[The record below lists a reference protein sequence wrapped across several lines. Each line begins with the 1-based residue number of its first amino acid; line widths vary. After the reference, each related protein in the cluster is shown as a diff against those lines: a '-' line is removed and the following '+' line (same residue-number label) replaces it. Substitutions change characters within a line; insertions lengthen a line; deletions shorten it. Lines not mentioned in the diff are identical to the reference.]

1 MTEVRI
7 TQTIK
12 YEDLV
17 NGVEEATKIVESSY
31 GPDGM
36 GLLAVV
42 DLPEHFVAT
51 REHVH
56 DVIRKFAS
64 LSTEEKNTFE
74 VPPFFQRG
82 WDHGHELMKD
92 GTPDKLK
99 GSFYFNPVQDQFE
112 DVDEKL
118 LDQYTTFYGTNLFP
132 TEQVPNFEKSVKKCA
147 NFMCEVGALIARECD
162 KVVSTAHGDEEVKPV
177 LENIVREGK
186 HHAARCLYYFPIDK
200 KTVDSIPVD
209 GWCGWHND
217 HCVLTSLIPAA
228 FYDVEKGESIPNPD
242 PESGLYIKTRDG
254 SVVKPKVTTTNC
266 LLFQIGETAQ
276 ILSKGKLLATPHM
289 VRAPKVANVAR
300 TTMPVFLQPGH
311 SLVLPAPGKDA
322 LHVEHL
328 PEGVPELKTR
338 YETDTNF
345 GDFSNRTFAAYYALK
360 GQSKKS
366 QG

>member
-1 MTEVRI
+1 MSEVVRD
-7 TQTIK
+7 TKVIK

-17 NGVEEATKIVESSY
+17 NGEESVTKIVEAAY

-42 DLPEHFVAT
+42 GLPESFVQT
-51 REHVH
+51 REAVH
-56 DVIRKFAS
+56 DVIRQFAA
-64 LSTEEKNTFE
+64 LSEEEKASFE

-99 GSFYFNPVQDQFE
+99 GSFYFNPVQDKFG
-112 DVDEKL
+112 DVDEETLNK
-118 LDQYTTFYGTNLFP
+118 YCTFYGTNLFP
-132 TEQVPNFEKSVKKCA
+132 SKQIPDFEAATKKCA
-147 NFMCEVGALIARECD
+147 TFMCEVGALIGRECD
-162 KVVSTAHGDEEVKPV
+162 KVVAAAHDEETVEPV
-177 LENIVREGK
+177 LETIIREGK
-186 HHAARCLYYFPIDK
+186 HHAGRCLYYFPIDK
-200 KTVDSIPVD
+200 DTIDTIPVD

-228 FYDVEKGESIPNPD
+228 FYDVAKGESIANPD
-242 PESGLYIKTRDG
+242 PASGLYIKTRDG
-254 SVVKPKVTTTNC
+254 TVVKPKSPTTNC

-289 VRAPKVANVAR
+289 VRAPLVAGVAR

-311 SLVLPAPGKDA
+311 SLVLPVPGDAA

-328 PEGVPELKTR
+328 PEGVPELKAR
-338 YETDTNF
+338 YKENDTF

-360 GQSKKS
+360 KV